1 MDWYSLFLGIFSGA
15 VGLPS
20 AAVSTR
26 ELLSKSEMGNAPGR
40 AAHSPEALTAY
51 LAHENA
57 GAEYLFNLHLIA
69 EVGVPPKLLGG
80 LWTWPIVYRAH
91 RHLVESSSQLLTT
104 FGQMVI
110 LGSYEVAERACDFA
124 ETLDALTRALTVQR
138 GRIKSNPDFR
148 EKFQTA
154 TEALRTYMLAVRE
167 ELNLSPPPPPPQA
180 LPVGGGEEEQIL
192 R

>member
-1 MDWYSLFLGIFSGA
+1 MDWSSLFLGIFPGA
-15 VGLPS
+15 VLLPS

-26 ELLSKSEMGNAPGR
+26 QLLSKSEMGNAPGR

-124 ETLDALTRALTVQR
+124 ETLETVTRSLTVQH
-138 GRIKSNPDFR
+138 GRITSSPDFR

-154 TEALRTYMLAVRE
+154 AVALRTYMLAVRE
-167 ELNLSPPPPPPQA
+167 ELNLSPSPA
-180 LPVGGGEEEQIL
+180 LSELASGPGEEHP
-192 R
+192 RGGS